1 MITKSEKERQE
12 LFKKINDVA
21 NQLRNKVDGWDF
33 KMYILGFLFYRYLS
47 EDFVNCANELGKNAG
62 INYQNLDDNKIS
74 ERIRAELI
82 KTKGYFIY
90 PSQLFQNI
98 AKLDYDQIE
107 NLNEVLAKIFDDIEN
122 SANETRQNNLKGL
135 FSEMNLNSEKLGRS
149 TLDRNKHL
157 LKIIKTF
164 DSLNFEGFSENSIDV
179 FGDAYEYLI
188 RMYASNAGKSGGE
201 FYTPQEVSELLFK
214 LAIGS
219 KTRIDKIYDPAC
231 GSGSLLLKACKIIGE
246 DNITNGFFGQE
257 VNITA
262 YNLSRINMFLHGIN
276 FSKFHIAHDDTLMH
290 PQHSGHKF
298 DLIVSNPPYSTKWEG
313 KDNPLLIND
322 ERYAPAGVLAPK
334 QNSDFAFIMH
344 ALHHLANDGKAAIVC
359 FPTIMSRTGAEQKIR
374 KYLVDNNFID
384 LVVQLPDK
392 LFYGTQIAT
401 CIMVLSKSKNSS
413 AIMFIDATNE
423 YQKITNANQ
432 LTEANISKIV
442 DHYLKQREMESFS
455 KIVDYASVVD
465 NNYDLSVGRYVKR
478 KIFQNKLDIVSL
490 NEQINKTVNSVNS
503 LRNEIDAIVK
513 ALDDEFN

>member
-1 MITKSEKERQE
+1 M
-12 LFKKINDVA
+12 
-21 NQLRNKVDGWDF
+21 
-33 KMYILGFLFYRYLS
+33 
-47 EDFVNCANELGKNAG
+47 
-62 INYQNLDDNKIS
+62 
-74 ERIRAELI
+74 
-82 KTKGYFIY
+82 
-90 PSQLFQNI
+90 
-98 AKLDYDQIE
+98 
-107 NLNEVLAKIFDDIEN
+107 
-122 SANETRQNNLKGL
+122 
-135 FSEMNLNSEKLGRS
+135 
-149 TLDRNKHL
+149 
-157 LKIIKTF
+157 
-164 DSLNFEGFSENSIDV
+164 
-179 FGDAYEYLI
+179 
-188 RMYASNAGKSGGE
+188 
-201 FYTPQEVSELLFK
+201 
-214 LAIGS
+214 
-219 KTRIDKIYDPAC
+219 
-231 GSGSLLLKACKIIGE
+231 
-246 DNITNGFFGQE
+246 
-257 VNITA
+257 
-262 YNLSRINMFLHGIN
+262 
-276 FSKFHIAHDDTLMH
+276 
-290 PQHSGHKF
+290 
-298 DLIVSNPPYSTKWEG
+298 
-313 KDNPLLIND
+313 LIND

-392 LFYGTQIAT
+392 LFYGTTIAT

-442 DHYLKQREMESFS
+442 DHYLKQREMEYFS